1 METAMEIKTLAFLYN
16 VRHKY
21 LDVNDYHNQL
31 EADFDDPITTKW
43 QIKHLENLGF
53 KIIPIEAN
61 ENAYLKLKKHK
72 NDIDIA
78 FNVAEGIYGRDRE
91 LQIPAI
97 LEMLQIPYTGSSPL
111 THAFS
116 LNKAKAKQIFIAEG
130 IPTAPFQIIKN
141 QDFVLSDKLKYPLIV
156 KPVAQGSSMGIT
168 NKSVVYDIVSLK
180 KQVKKII
187 SAFEEAALVEPFLEG
202 REFSIAMIGN
212 PGEILPIIEPNHRI
226 LPKGYL
232 PFDSYE
238 VKWYFE
244 EQGHSNYLMCPAK
257 IDANLELKIRKI
269 CHQVWEALEVLD
281 WCRIDIKCD
290 KENNPYVLEINSPAG
305 LIPPEVSTTSYF
317 PLAAR
322 TAGMNY
328 EQMLLKIIKSALRRY
343 KN

>member
-1 METAMEIKTLAFLYN
+1 MAAKTLAFLYN

-21 LDVNDYHNQL
+21 LDVKDYRNQL

-43 QIKHLENLGF
+43 QIRHLKNLGF

-61 ENAYLKLKKHK
+61 EYAYIKLKKNK
-72 NDIDIA
+72 NKIDIA

-130 IPTAPFQIIKN
+130 IPTAPFQVIENKN
-141 QDFVLSDKLKYPLIV
+141 FVLSDKLKYPLIV

-168 NKSVVYDIVSLK
+168 NKSVVYNIDSLK
-180 KQVKKII
+180 KQVRRII
-187 SAFEEAALVEPFLEG
+187 DAFNEAALVEPFLEG

-212 PGEILPIIEPNHRI
+212 PGKILPIIEPNHSI
-226 LPKGYL
+226 LPKNYL

-257 IDANLELKIRKI
+257 IDEKLESNIRKI
-269 CHQVWEALEVLD
+269 CHQVWKALEVLD

-328 EQMLLKIIKSALRRY
+328 EQMLLKIIKTALKRY
-343 KN
+343 KK

>member
-1 METAMEIKTLAFLYN
+1 METAMEIKTIAFLYN
-16 VRHKY
+16 VRHNY
-21 LDVNDYHNQL
+21 LDINDYHNQL

-43 QIKHLENLGF
+43 QIKYLENLGF

-97 LEMLQIPYTGSSPL
+97 LEMLQIPYIGSSPL

-141 QDFVLSDKLKYPLIV
+141 QDFVLNDGLKYPLIV

-168 NKSVVYDIVSLK
+168 NKSVVYDIISLK

-187 SAFEEAALVEPFLEG
+187 NAFKEAALVEPFLEG
-202 REFSIAMIGN
+202 REFSISMIGN
-212 PGEILPIIEPNHRI
+212 PGKILPIIEPNHSI

-244 EQGHSNYLMCPAK
+244 EQGNSNYLMCPAK
-257 IDANLELKIRKI
+257 IDSDLESKIRKI
-269 CHQVWEALEVLD
+269 CHQVWKALEILD

-305 LIPPEVSTTSYF
+305 LIPPEVSMTSYF

-328 EQMLLKIIKSALRRY
+328 EQMLLKIIKTALKRY
-343 KN
+343 KK

>member
-1 METAMEIKTLAFLYN
+1 METKTIAFLYN
-16 VRHKY
+16 VRHFY
-21 LDVNDYHNQL
+21 LDVNDYRNQL

-43 QIKHLENLGF
+43 QIKHLRNLGF

-61 ENAYLKLKKHK
+61 EIAYLKLKKSKHK
-72 NDIDIA
+72 IDLA

-116 LNKAKAKQIFIAEG
+116 LNKAKAKQIFISEG
-130 IPTAPFQIIKN
+130 IPTAPFQIIKD
-141 QDFVLSDKLKYPLIV
+141 QDFVLDNKLRFPLIV

-168 NKSVVYDIVSLK
+168 NKSVVYDIASLK

-187 SAFEEAALVEPFLEG
+187 GAFKEPALVEPFLEG
-202 REFSIAMIGN
+202 REFSVAMLGN
-212 PGEILPIIEPNHRI
+212 PGKILPIIEPNHSI

-244 EQGHSNYLMCPAK
+244 EQGNSSYLMCPAK
-257 IDANLELKIRKI
+257 IDKKLEDKIKKI
-269 CHQVWEALEVLD
+269 CHQVWKALEVLD

-290 KENNPYVLEINSPAG
+290 KKDNPYVLEINSPAG
-305 LIPPEVSTTSYF
+305 LIPPEVSMTSYF

-322 TAGMNY
+322 TIGMDY
-328 EQMLLKIIKSALRRY
+328 EQMLLEIIKSALKRY
-343 KN
+343 KK